1 MLWRIFLY
9 TGMKSPE
16 QQAGNIDDEY
26 IESDMDDPSNQQP
39 V

>member
-1 MLWRIFLY
+1 
-9 TGMKSPE
+9 MKSPE

-26 IESDMDDPSNQQP
+26 IEPVIESDMDDPSDQQP

>member
-1 MLWRIFLY
+1 MLRLFFLY

-16 QQAGNIDDEY
+16 QQAGNIDDAY
-26 IESDMDDPSNQQP
+26 IESGMDDPSNQQP